1 MLYLLLVWCIMKIV
15 FNLAKLFLNE
25 FARFS
30 EESQI
35 VPNGDERETHEKAKG
50 ASKISH
56 QGGDRIDQL
65 LGLDCR
71 LLRAELQNILHLD
84 IWRHLEI
91 FLQLFLCNN
100 FVHKVRV
107 VLSVRD

>member
-1 MLYLLLVWCIMKIV
+1 MLNIV
-15 FNLAKLFLNE
+15 FNLAKLSLNE

-35 VPNGDERETHEKAKG
+35 VPNRDEGETQKKAKG

-56 QGGDRIDQL
+56 QGGDRVDQL

-71 LLRAELQNILHLD
+71 LLSAELQNILHL
-84 IWRHLEI
+84 EI
-91 FLQLFLCNN
+91 CLSKTWSSHCIRFHYLSKLF
-100 FVHKVRV
+100 
-107 VLSVRD
+107 

>member
-1 MLYLLLVWCIMKIV
+1 MKIV

-56 QGGDRIDQL
+56 QGGDRVDQL

-71 LLRAELQNILHLD
+71 LLRAEQGGIKWGNRGTRFLD
-84 IWRHLEI
+84 SEGSHR
-91 FLQLFLCNN
+91 
-100 FVHKVRV
+100 
-107 VLSVRD
+107 

>member
-1 MLYLLLVWCIMKIV
+1 MLNIV
-15 FNLAKLFLNE
+15 FNLAKLSLNE

-35 VPNGDERETHEKAKG
+35 VPNRDEGETQKKAKG

-56 QGGDRIDQL
+56 QGGDRVDQL

-71 LLRAELQNILHLD
+71 LLSAELQNILQ
-84 IWRHLEI
+84 LEI
-91 FLQLFLCNN
+91 CLSHTWLGHCIRLRNLSMLF
-100 FVHKVRV
+100 
-107 VLSVRD
+107 

>member
-1 MLYLLLVWCIMKIV
+1 MKIV

-56 QGGDRIDQL
+56 QGGDRVDQL

-71 LLRAELQNILHLD
+71 LLSAELQNILHL
-84 IWRHLEI
+84 EI
-91 FLQLFLCNN
+91 CLSRTWSSHCIRFHYLSKLF
-100 FVHKVRV
+100 
-107 VLSVRD
+107 

>member
-1 MLYLLLVWCIMKIV
+1 MKIV

-35 VPNGDERETHEKAKG
+35 VPNRDEGETHKKAKG

-56 QGGDRIDQL
+56 QGGDRVDQL

-71 LLRAELQNILHLD
+71 LLSAELQNILHL
-84 IWRHLEI
+84 EI
-91 FLQLFLCNN
+91 CLSRTWSSHCIRFHYLSKLF
-100 FVHKVRV
+100 
-107 VLSVRD
+107 